1 MVTIQHRVR
10 DKSAI
15 VVMKSKKKSM
25 IPVDIVQII
34 VVTVSNVIIAR
45 DI

>member
-1 MVTIQHRVR
+1 VR

-34 VVTVSNVIIAR
+34 VVTVPNVIIAR